1 MEPEILEPSWSFY
14 GGISSIF
21 DQVESFDFNMD
32 ASLFTASEDTCSEI
46 TSNLPFPSTLFLD
59 NHVYCTIDEN
69 SLQFPSLID
78 DFSMDLDGF
87 DPTFSSQSLGNHGS
101 AQEREGS
108 LPSKKLCFETE
119 DVWSPTPSTQ
129 SDMSTPSLIIPAED
143 VEMENQVSLPH
154 LLEAIGEALEQG
166 QNALAQV
173 ILRRIS
179 HKASPLGDPLERLA
193 FNLSQN
199 HNATEQG
206 IFIKQEASKS
216 FLHAFK
222 AIYQGLPHG
231 KTAHFAANSAILDSI
246 PADSEVIHIIDFD
259 MGDGCQWPP
268 LMEAIAQRRKTLKLT
283 SIRHEEEDNLDADF
297 ASTQWKFKEIRSN
310 LYEHAKSCGLKLK
323 VEEQSIEEL
332 VTDLKKLN
340 KRGGHGNGKRSFV
353 AFNCMA
359 GLPHMGRVR
368 SRNHVLEFLRVA
380 KDFIK
385 SAPSNRGI
393 IAFGDGEACEKLRN
407 STNFMSFFNGHLEHY
422 HALLESIESN
432 FPFQFS
438 EARTA
443 MENLF
448 VAPYISCE
456 DWLRRWEE
464 MRQCGNVQ
472 SEIELEGGSLREE
485 TLTEVGEMLRGMEGW
500 YEVKIEG
507 NNGNEMALQWKGTQ
521 LLRIS
526 IRAN

>member
-1 MEPEILEPSWSFY
+1 
-14 GGISSIF
+14 
-21 DQVESFDFNMD
+21 
-32 ASLFTASEDTCSEI
+32 
-46 TSNLPFPSTLFLD
+46 
-59 NHVYCTIDEN
+59 
-69 SLQFPSLID
+69 
-78 DFSMDLDGF
+78 
-87 DPTFSSQSLGNHGS
+87 
-101 AQEREGS
+101 
-108 LPSKKLCFETE
+108 
-119 DVWSPTPSTQ
+119 
-129 SDMSTPSLIIPAED
+129 
-143 VEMENQVSLPH
+143 
-154 LLEAIGEALEQG
+154 
-166 QNALAQV
+166 
-173 ILRRIS
+173 
-179 HKASPLGDPLERLA
+179 
-193 FNLSQN
+193 
-199 HNATEQG
+199 
-206 IFIKQEASKS
+206 
-216 FLHAFK
+216 
-222 AIYQGLPHG
+222 
-231 KTAHFAANSAILDSI
+231 
-246 PADSEVIHIIDFD
+246 
-259 MGDGCQWPP
+259 MGDGVN
-268 LMEAIAQRRKTLKLT
+268 ASIDGGYRSTAQNFEIDVNKTRR
-283 SIRHEEEDNLDADF
+283 RDNLDADF
-297 ASTQWKFKEIRSN
+297 ASTQWKFKETRSN

-359 GLPHMGRVR
+359 GLPHMG
-368 SRNHVLEFLRVA
+368 
-380 KDFIK
+380 
-385 SAPSNRGI
+385 RGI

>member
-1 MEPEILEPSWSFY
+1 MEPEMLEPSWSFY

-32 ASLFTASEDTCSEI
+32 TSVFTASEDTCSEI
-46 TSNLPFPSTLFLD
+46 ASNLPFPSTIFLD

-87 DPTFSSQSLGNHGS
+87 DPTLSSQSLANHGS
-101 AQEREGS
+101 AQELEGS
-108 LPSKKLCFETE
+108 FPSKKLCFETE
-119 DVWSPTPSTQ
+119 DVWT
-129 SDMSTPSLIIPAED
+129 
-143 VEMENQVSLPH
+143 
-154 LLEAIGEALEQG
+154 LESNPIYATRH
-166 QNALAQV
+166 V
-173 ILRRIS
+173 YTIS
-179 HKASPLGDPLERLA
+179 HHTSRGRGDGEPVESSSCSGSHWRSLRA
-193 FNLSQN
+193 R
-199 HNATEQG
+199 TEHTCTSDSETHQPQKQG
-206 IFIKQEASKS
+206 IFIKREASKS
-216 FLHAFK
+216 FFHAFK

-246 PADSEVIHIIDFD
+246 PADSEVIHLIDFD

-268 LMEAIAQRRKTLKLT
+268 LVEAIAQLHKTLKLT

-297 ASTQWKFKEIRSN
+297 ASTQWKFKETRRK
-310 LYEHAKSCGLKLK
+310 LYEHAKSCGLKLN
-323 VEEQSIEEL
+323 VEEKSIEEL
-332 VTDLKKLN
+332 ATDLKKLN
-340 KRGGHGNGKRSFV
+340 KRGGYGNGKRSFV
-353 AFNCMA
+353 TFNCRA

-407 STNFMSFFNGHLEHY
+407 SNNFLSFFNGHLVHY
-422 HALLESIESN
+422 HASLESIESN
-432 FPFQFS
+432 FPSQFS

-443 MENLF
+443 MENPF
-448 VAPYISCE
+448 VAPCISCE
-456 DWLRRWEE
+456 DWFHKWDE
-464 MRQCGNVQ
+464 MRQDGNLQ
-472 SEIELEGGSLREE
+472 AEIDLGGGSLREE

-507 NNGNEMALQWKGTQ
+507 NNGNEMVLQWKGTQ

-526 IRAN
+526 IWAN